1 AIEMLRG
8 GGRGREPPA
17 ALLRAPLPDRRRRRR
32 DLLLARPA
40 QAERLGRARYQP
52 DQLCIAPALL
62 GLALEELDRAGAGPG
77 AVVRPVGGDGVVDV
91 RELQDLRRER
101 ELRSLEPVGVARP
114 VEPLVVPADD
124 GQQVAQALE
133 RLADALPDHGV

>member
-1 AIEMLRG
+1 MRSNSSI
-8 GGRGREPPA
+8 
-17 ALLRAPLPDRRRRRR
+17 LPDESLRDSSIFPRRSRFSKM
-32 DLLLARPA
+32 LSA
-40 QAERLGRARYQP
+40 GGQP
-52 DQLCIAPALL
+52 DQLWIAPALL

-124 GQQVAQALE
+124 GQQVAQ
-133 RLADALPDHGV
+133 